1 MQTSLALIMV
11 LVLANFSA
19 HATTYS
25 CRDQHGQLHVADNIQ
40 ALPQECQMQEK
51 EQLKRNTPS
60 ANGTFNTIPAKKSST
75 NSSNKFQRA
84 VDDAT
89 NEQLYKKVRTKELLA
104 HAEKLLNKY
113 KTATRKKRSETKRWS
128 YNSRAII
135 KDLDVQIEKIRGE
148 KQKLLAN
155 ISSKKLVASAQARII
170 TLLNEIDDK

>member
-1 MQTSLALIMV
+1 MQTFLALIIV
-11 LVLANFSA
+11 LFLSNFSA

-51 EQLKRNTPS
+51 EQLKTKTPS
-60 ANGTFNTIPAKKSST
+60 ANGTFNMIPAKKSSA

-89 NEQLYKKVRTKELLA
+89 NEQLYKKARTKKLLA
-104 HAEKLLNKY
+104 QAENLLNKY
-113 KTATRKKRSETKRWS
+113 KTASRKKRSETKRWS

-135 KDLDVQIEKIRGE
+135 KDLDVQIEKIRRE
-148 KQKLLAN
+148 KEKLLAS
-155 ISSKKLVASAQARII
+155 ISNKKLIASAQARII
-170 TLLNEIDDK
+170 TLLNEINDK